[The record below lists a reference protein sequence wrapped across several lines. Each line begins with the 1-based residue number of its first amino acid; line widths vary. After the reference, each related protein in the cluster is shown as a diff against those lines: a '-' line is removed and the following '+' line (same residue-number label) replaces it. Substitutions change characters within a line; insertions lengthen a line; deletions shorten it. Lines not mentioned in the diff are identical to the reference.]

1 METTGLRDLRQ
12 NASDLIRRVE
22 AGEAFTVTV
31 SGRAVAELGP
41 VRPHQWRNYAEV
53 AAVFTGPGDQ
63 DWTADRNRLEDEPR
77 DPFAR

>member
-41 VRPHQWRNYAEV
+41 VRPRQWRTYPEV
-53 AAVFTGPGDQ
+53 AAVFAGGD
-63 DWTADRNRLEDEPR
+63 DAEWTADRDRLDDQPH